1 MNDKLWTIEL
11 NGNEHGKTEQV
22 TCEVCGV
29 AQDGSLIAFNIENG
43 QPTAIKGYAP
53 GVWCK
58 FSRSQLR
65 VN

>member
-1 MNDKLWTIEL
+1 MNDKVWTINTTT
-11 NGNEHGKTEQV
+11 NGEPKQETI

-29 AQDGSLIAFNIENG
+29 AQDGSLIAFVVENG
-43 QPTAIKGYAP
+43 QPTAIKGWAP
-53 GVWCK
+53 GEWRT